1 MAYENTS
8 GMPFSGNLTFQGGG
22 LVNGEPVNRSNA
34 GYKTVGGFI
43 LSSDSNNSGLEAT
56 FGKVVSTLPSGD
68 NTAFAIGKPSGYVAR
83 GIIMA
88 NNGVMQNE
96 PAKSGYMLQDIPVTV
111 LYEGTFRNL
120 TWTKTQTGAIDPV
133 VGCQIIYRATTGGTA
148 GCDIGALEFLP
159 AGAAIP
165 TSFAA
170 FPGYVA
176 EYTSQNGVVI
186 ECNFDNNDLDAEFA
200 DYLPRIIAATVPYG
214 VPFMAN
220 GTLTSAAA
228 ATPVV
233 LIPST
238 AVPAGKKVYITGAFA
253 KNTTGTVWATT
264 TTVKIQDT
272 ATVPVDGV
280 TFPVSVLTANA
291 FVGLHTANVVVAAP
305 VATNVGFTE
314 AKGIQIVGDANGT
327 GGDLVVT
334 ITGFIA

>member
-34 GYKTVGGFI
+34 GYKTTGGFI

-68 NTAFAIGKPSGYVAR
+68 NTAFAIGKPAGYVAR

-133 VGCQIIYRATTGGTA
+133 VGCQIIYRYTTGGTA

-159 AGAAIP
+159 AGTAIP

-186 ECNFDNNDLDAEFA
+186 ECAFDNNADAEKA
-200 DYLPRIIAATVPYG
+200 DILPFGTPFKAT
-214 VPFMAN
+214 A
-220 GTLTSAAA
+220 TLTSAAA
-228 ATPVV
+228 ATPVT
-233 LIPST
+233 LLADS
-238 AVPAGKKVYITGAFA
+238 AVGAGKKVYITGFFA
-253 KNTTGTVWATT
+253 KVNGATVWATT
-264 TTVKIQDT
+264 ANVYVKDNAGSPVT
-272 ATVPVDGV
+272 AITMAVAA
-280 TFPVSVLTANA
+280 LTANA
-291 FVGLHTANVVVAAP
+291 FVGLTTTNITVADP
-305 VATNVGFTE
+305 VALNTGLTA
-314 AKGIQIVGDANGT
+314 AKGLQLVANANGT
-327 GGDLVVT
+327 GSDLVVT
-334 ITGFIA
+334 VTGFIA